1 MSDGYNGGNSNNS
14 NGGGYNGEEVKIV
27 PLSPDK
33 EAFRKLGRAFSVFSV
48 DDMPESVQLKVF
60 TLMSD
65 LKNKEFIFR
74 YNGSGNDTVATMT
87 YHRFKANSDTFLP
100 FKTFRTDAE
109 DVLVD
114 KPTKDSLRIAA
125 HYVKDFNDKSLAIRS
140 FSARDI
146 HVMLGEKCNAP
157 LNFLII
163 YSKDCAEIGKE
174 CDYKTTKTATFPIRV
189 AEDLNIPVFNLAK
202 ENRIDQLVEFVNNF

>member
-1 MSDGYNGGNSNNS
+1 MSDGYSGTNGYEGND
-14 NGGGYNGEEVKIV
+14 VKIV
-27 PLSPDK
+27 PLTPDK
-33 EAFRKLGRAFSVFSV
+33 ENFRKIGRSFSAFSV
-48 DDMPESVQLKVF
+48 DDMPESLQLKVF

-87 YHRFKANSDTFLP
+87 YHRFKVNSDVFLP
-100 FKTFRTDAE
+100 FKKFKTDAE
-109 DVLVD
+109 DILVD
-114 KPTKDSLRIAA
+114 KPTKDALRIAA
-125 HYVKDFNDKSLAIRS
+125 HYVKDFDEKSLAIKS

-146 HVMLGEKCNAP
+146 HIMLGEKCNAP

-163 YSKDCAEIGKE
+163 YSKDGAEIGKE

-189 AEDLNIPVFNLAK
+189 AEDLSIPVFNLAK
-202 ENRIDQLVEFVNNF
+202 EKRFEQLEEFINNF